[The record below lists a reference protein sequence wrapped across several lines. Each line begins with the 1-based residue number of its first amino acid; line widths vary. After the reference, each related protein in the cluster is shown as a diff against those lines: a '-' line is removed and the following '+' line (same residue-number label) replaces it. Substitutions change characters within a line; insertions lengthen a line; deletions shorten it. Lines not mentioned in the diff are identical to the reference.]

1 LIGNLAEYKVNGRLG
16 EPEFKN
22 LAYDLGN
29 HLSDGEVTMALKMID
44 KDGDGTVDYEE
55 FVEWWRSSD
64 RWGKLQLSEEQLTKL
79 QNAAKYFR
87 YWDKDGG
94 GSIDRE
100 EFKGLHA
107 DLLKRGLTDK
117 DLDRCLE
124 DLDENRDGE
133 IQVCR
138 SLPLGLFLSLSL
150 CLLSL
155 SPRRKAACAA
165 LADLLFFP
173 PPVQRVRG
181 LARAPWCD
189 PHQDLHGYQV
199 ECVWHYHLGS
209 PKYTS
214 LVSCTLTHAPGE

>member
-1 LIGNLAEYKVNGRLG
+1 MMMPGMGKPAPISQAMFNKYKKDGRMG

-55 FVEWWRSSD
+55 FVQWWRQED
-64 RWGKLQLSEEQLTKL
+64 RWGKLQLDEAQLQKL

-107 DLLKRGLTDK
+107 DLVKRGLTDK

-133 IQVCR
+133 IQFNEYVDWLVR
-138 SLPLGLFLSLSL
+138 LGAIPIKTFM
-150 CLLSL
+150 
-155 SPRRKAACAA
+155 A
-165 LADLLFFP
+165 
-173 PPVQRVRG
+173 
-181 LARAPWCD
+181 
-189 PHQDLHGYQV
+189 
-199 ECVWHYHLGS
+199 
-209 PKYTS
+209 TN
-214 LVSCTLTHAPGE
+214 